1 MMTIATYVI
10 LACYPDKGMK
20 SLGSKSL
27 MMFHNKKLLDHQ
39 ISWIK
44 KATNANRE
52 IIIVCDFDYPKIYKL
67 FNSRAKVIE
76 VKEFNPVYTA
86 CVNSKNQ
93 NICFIDYGCMFTP
106 DILKQLEDTQTSRI
120 ITMKNNKD
128 LDVGC
133 ICDDNKIEHM
143 FFDLPENKFCNIF
156 YLKEKE
162 IEAIKTYDFFKR
174 KNLLYFE
181 IINRLIENEYVINK
195 KQVSLKDFI
204 YFNNTRQK
212 NGISKFIKKN
222 PN

>member
-1 MMTIATYVI
+1 MDNITYVI
-10 LACYPDKGMK
+10 LACYADKGMK
-20 SLGSKSL
+20 SLGSKGL
-27 MMFHNKKLLDHQ
+27 MVFQNKKLLEHQ

-44 KATNANRE
+44 KATKFKHE
-52 IIIVCDFDYPKIYKL
+52 IIIVCDFDYQKIHKS
-67 FNSRAKVIE
+67 FHKDAIVIE
-76 VKEFNPVYTA
+76 TKEFNPIYTA
-86 CVNSKNQ
+86 CVSSKNSI
-93 NICFIDYGCMFTP
+93 ICFIDYGCMFKS
-106 DILKQLEDTQTSRI
+106 DILKKLEGTKTSKI
-120 ITMKNNKD
+120 VTMKSNND

-133 ICDDNKIEHM
+133 ICDDDKVEHM
-143 FFDLPENKFCNIF
+143 FLDLPEDKFCNIF

-162 IEAIKTYDFFKR
+162 VDTIKNNSFFKR

-181 IINRLIENEYVINK
+181 IINKLIEYDFVFNK